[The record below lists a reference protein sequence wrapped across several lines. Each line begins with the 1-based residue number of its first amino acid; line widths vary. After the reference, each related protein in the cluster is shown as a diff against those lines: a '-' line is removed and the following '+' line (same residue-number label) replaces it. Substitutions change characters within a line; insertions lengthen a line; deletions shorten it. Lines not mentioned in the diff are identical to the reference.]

1 MEWRTVF
8 CPLEAKPRLLC
19 GPYFGAAYRF
29 FCRTFVRINYFR
41 ENNGKRKIDAQSLP
55 RPEKRCLPAGVPAH
69 PPAPSIGWCAGASL
83 PGAGR
88 SPASGIGFCVP
99 FPTVPFVGGRGA
111 AVSER
116 ILHEIRNTDK
126 CIAEIAA
133 DYGFATPS
141 YFTTF
146 CKQYFGQTPTVL
158 RRRSELL
165 HSDSWGGRLSVA
177 GPSVM
182 DRSRET
188 AEQAS
193 NLKG

>member
-1 MEWRTVF
+1 MSGALDDGLNCIHYHKVKQEELCILLRGYHTPEELYALLHHVVGYNDNFKDFIFEHYRDVCDVRGFAALANMSVRSFQRKFKAEFKRPVHEWLNERR
-8 CPLEAKPRLLC
+8 A
-19 GPYFGAAYRF
+19 
-29 FCRTFVRINYFR
+29 
-41 ENNGKRKIDAQSLP
+41 
-55 RPEKRCLPAGVPAH
+55 
-69 PPAPSIGWCAGASL
+69 
-83 PGAGR
+83 
-88 SPASGIGFCVP
+88 
-99 FPTVPFVGGRGA
+99 
-111 AVSER
+111 ER

-182 DRSRET
+182 DRPRET
-188 AEQAS
+188 VEQAS

>member
-1 MEWRTVF
+1 MLTRWSSNSST
-8 CPLEAKPRLLC
+8 
-19 GPYFGAAYRF
+19 GALDRV
-29 FCRTFVRINYFR
+29 VRRSF
-41 ENNGKRKIDAQSLP
+41 
-55 RPEKRCLPAGVPAH
+55 PA
-69 PPAPSIGWCAGASL
+69 
-83 PGAGR
+83 GAGR

-165 HSDSWGGRLSVA
+165 HSDSWGGRLSVI

-182 DRSRET
+182 DRTRET

>member
-1 MEWRTVF
+1 MRGF
-8 CPLEAKPRLLC
+8 
-19 GPYFGAAYRF
+19 
-29 FCRTFVRINYFR
+29 
-41 ENNGKRKIDAQSLP
+41 
-55 RPEKRCLPAGVPAH
+55 
-69 PPAPSIGWCAGASL
+69 ASL
-83 PGAGR
+83 ANMSVRSFQRKSRRNSNAGCTEWLNER
-88 SPASGIGFCVP
+88 RA
-99 FPTVPFVGGRGA
+99 
-111 AVSER
+111 ER

-146 CKQYFGQTPTVL
+146 CKQYFRQTPTVL

-182 DRSRET
+182 DRTRET
-188 AEQAS
+188 VEQ
-193 NLKG
+193 